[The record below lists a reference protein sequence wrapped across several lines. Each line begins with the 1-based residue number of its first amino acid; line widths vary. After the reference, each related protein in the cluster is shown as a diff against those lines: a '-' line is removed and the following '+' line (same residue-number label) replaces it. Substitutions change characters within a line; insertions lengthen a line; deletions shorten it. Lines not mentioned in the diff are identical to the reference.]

1 MGCGDSKPV
10 DVDLVGQPAEKSA
23 VFAGG
28 KYVVPPGGP
37 PLTLGWTGKAWDASK
52 ILTEIF
58 DVRTGEVLFKAETES
73 LGDTP
78 GSDWA
83 VTFSSANGAAV
94 WQLVALS
101 FGRWCT
107 CLSSAVFE
115 CSGELTGIND
125 TDVVLCIECDPK
137 PTFTNIDGETATVTG
152 ATWEG
157 DNTIKVWFE
166 TSCGKQ
172 SDTAKLMWQGG
183 SIDAASTDYAE
194 KQPKGLTGTATFN
207 HVPRDKHLFFGLD
220 WKGVIGD
227 WSGIQL
233 PAQVAA
239 ITQSSK
245 AACTLRWPGTPISHQ
260 QDFYGTY
267 RSTIGDELQ
276 LRGLQDRIEL
286 APPGSAL
293 GNGPAIAKSAN
304 KKRFAAELRRLG
316 RLEEKGKPPPTEP
329 HPLEHAALQKYE
341 CFLEVAPG
349 VDAAAV
355 LAFWLARAWLS
366 GKKEDLYRYATT
378 E

>member
-1 MGCGDSKPV
+1 MGCGDSKPI
-10 DVDLVGQPAEKSA
+10 DVDLVGQPADKSA

-37 PLTLGWTGKAWDASK
+37 PLTLGWTGKAWDWRASK
-52 ILTEIF
+52 ILAEIF

-83 VTFSSANGAAV
+83 VTFSSADGAAV

-101 FGRWCT
+101 FGHKTCT

-115 CSGELTGIND
+115 CSGELAGIND
-125 TDVVLCIECDPK
+125 TDVVLCTEWDPK
-137 PTFTNIDGETATVTG
+137 PTFTSLGDDTATVTG
-152 ATWEG
+152 AKWEG

-183 SIDAASTDYAE
+183 SIDAASTDYEE

-207 HVPRDKHLFFGLD
+207 HVPRDKQLFFGLD
-220 WKGVIGD
+220 WYGVGD
-227 WSGIQL
+227 TSGI
-233 PAQVAA
+233 QVAA

-245 AACTLRWPGTPISHQ
+245 AACTLRWPGAISG

-267 RSTIGDELQ
+267 RSTTCDELQ

-286 APPGSAL
+286 APPGSAS

-316 RLEEKGKPPPTEP
+316 RLEEKGKPPPTGP

-366 GKKEDLYRYATT
+366 GKKENLYLCATT
-378 E
+378 Q